1 VSFDQSLNLQTRI
14 DWYSTPWLSYLEMNW
29 NPSFFVHPRVARGT
43 KTFFQDVM
51 MSWPPMDYLI
61 QCDVVK
67 CFDCIRH
74 DLLLPL
80 LGECFGPEN
89 EDFVKLIQAFLTTE
103 IFDKN
108 GRNYACREVGIPQG
122 SPISPVLMNVFL
134 HQLDK
139 QLFES
144 FLGVPGPE
152 GVDEWQVKIFYARY
166 ADDILFGIP
175 RVTEAPD
182 MLKLKENLRTV
193 KGVPMFRIGVGWGS
207 ARSKSTTLT
216 RMKTFPLF
224 DRLSE
229 GKIRL
234 TTFKPCHFLC
244 RMLCST
250 PKPTPGTFLCTSPSP
265 PLY

>member
-1 VSFDQSLNLQTRI
+1 MALVLRDE
-14 DWYSTPWLSYLEMNW
+14 LE
-29 NPSFFVHPRVARGT
+29 PVFLRASHGLRVARGT
-43 KTFFQDVM
+43 KTFFQDV

-144 FLGVPGPE
+144 FLGVPGP
-152 GVDEWQVKIFYARY
+152 
-166 ADDILFGIP
+166 
-175 RVTEAPD
+175 
-182 MLKLKENLRTV
+182 
-193 KGVPMFRIGVGWGS
+193 
-207 ARSKSTTLT
+207 
-216 RMKTFPLF
+216 
-224 DRLSE
+224 
-229 GKIRL
+229 
-234 TTFKPCHFLC
+234 
-244 RMLCST
+244 
-250 PKPTPGTFLCTSPSP
+250 
-265 PLY
+265 